1 MGGNQNWAELYR
13 DSMAKCPYGHAFFE
27 PPTLGSTF
35 GLGKIGY
42 MDDQGHWRL
51 VINLG
56 DKQALKDGGY
66 TPFRFPVEA
75 DPDLQKW
82 GPVKSANVAETKIA
96 VSGDA
101 DAAALGIPVGFGG
114 AVEYESTSNF
124 GAVLMS
130 DVDVEVTGYDVRG
143 PFIKWLEENAAKIR
157 KNHKTENGSR
167 TLHAVIG
174 IYASTDI
181 LINVMSDR
189 GKKVVVG
196 FKAAVPGAA
205 SADLGT
211 TWARSSAGSHW
222 RQVNKREDN
231 VKKAMFALS
240 VTLTFGIFGRK
251 EVRGSSKTKLLEVK
265 DPEGQDSCEA
275 LIDLIGQFPGEINA

>member
-1 MGGNQNWAELYR
+1 MGDNQNWAESYR

-27 PPTLGSTF
+27 PPVLGSSF

-42 MDDQGHWRL
+42 TDDQGHWRL
-51 VINLG
+51 IIDLA
-56 DKQALKDGGY
+56 DKQALKDGKY

-75 DPDLQKW
+75 EPDLQIW
-82 GPVKSANVAETKIA
+82 GPVKSANVAETKMA
-96 VSGDA
+96 LSGEA

-114 AVEYESTSNF
+114 AIEYESTSNF

-143 PFIKWLEENAAKIR
+143 PFIKWLQDNAAMIR
-157 KNHKTENGSR
+157 KNHKSEVGSR

-181 LINVMSDR
+181 FIHVMSDR

-196 FKAAVPGAA
+196 FKATAPGVA

-211 TWARSSAGSHW
+211 TWARSSIGSHW
-222 RQVNKREDN
+222 RQVNKKHDK

-251 EVRGSSKTKLLEVK
+251 EVRGGSTTKWLEVE
-265 DPEGQDSCEA
+265 DPEGRDSCEA
-275 LIDLIGQFPGEINA
+275 RIEPLGKFPGELDV

>member
-1 MGGNQNWAELYR
+1 MGEDQNWAVLYR
-13 DSMAKCPYGHAFFE
+13 ESMAKCPYGHAFFE
-27 PPTLGSTF
+27 PPVLGSSF

-51 VINLG
+51 IIDLAN
-56 DKQALKDGGY
+56 KQSLKDGGY

-82 GPVKSANVAETKIA
+82 GPVKSANVAENKIA
-96 VSGDA
+96 LSGEA

-143 PFIKWLEENAAKIR
+143 PFIKWLEENAATIR
-157 KNHKTENGSR
+157 KNNKRETGSR
-167 TLHAVIG
+167 TLHVVIG

-181 LINVMSDR
+181 FIHVMSDR

-196 FKAAVPGAA
+196 FKASAPGAA

-211 TWARSSAGSHW
+211 TWARSSVGSHW
-222 RQVNKREDN
+222 RRVNKKDDN

-251 EVRGSSKTKLLEVK
+251 EVRGNSKTKWLEVK

-275 LIDLIGQFPGEINA
+275 LIDSVGQFPGDSHA

>member
-1 MGGNQNWAELYR
+1 MGDDPNWAELYR
-13 DSMAKCPYGHAFFE
+13 DSLAKCPYGHAFFE
-27 PPTLGSTF
+27 PPVLGSSF
-35 GLGKIGY
+35 GLGKVGY

-51 VINLG
+51 IIDLA
-56 DKQALKDGGY
+56 DKQALKDGKY
-66 TPFRFPVEA
+66 TAFRFPVEA
-75 DPDLQKW
+75 DPDTQTW
-82 GPVKSANVAETKIA
+82 GPVKSANVAETKIT
-96 VSGDA
+96 VSGEA

-143 PFIKWLEENAAKIR
+143 PFIKWIEDNAATIR
-157 KNHKTENGSR
+157 KNHKTEIGSR

-181 LINVMSDR
+181 FIHVMSDR
-189 GKKVVVG
+189 GRKVVVG
-196 FKAAVPGAA
+196 FKAAAPGAA

-211 TWARSSAGSHW
+211 TWARSSVGSHW
-222 RQVNKREDN
+222 RRVNKKDES

-251 EVRGSSKTKLLEVK
+251 EVRGSSKTKLLELK
-265 DPEGQDSCEA
+265 DPEEQESCEA
-275 LIDLIGQFPGEINA
+275 LIDSVGQFPAEMGA

>member
-1 MGGNQNWAELYR
+1 MGDKQNWAGLYR

-27 PPTLGSTF
+27 PPVLGTSF
-35 GLGKIGY
+35 GLGKMGY
-42 MDDQGHWRL
+42 MDDEGHWRL
-51 VINLG
+51 VIDLA
-56 DKQALKDGGY
+56 DKQALKDGKY

-75 DPDLQKW
+75 EPDLQTW
-82 GPVKSANVAETKIA
+82 GPVKSANVAENKITL
-96 VSGDA
+96 SGEA

-130 DVDVEVTGYDVRG
+130 DVDVEVTGFDVRG
-143 PFIKWLEENAAKIR
+143 PFIKWLEENAATIR
-157 KNHKTENGSR
+157 KNHKRELGSR

-181 LINVMSDR
+181 FIHVMSDR
-189 GKKVVVG
+189 GRKVVVG
-196 FKAAVPGAA
+196 FKAAAPGVA

-222 RQVNKREDN
+222 RQVNKKDER

-251 EVRGSSKTKLLEVK
+251 EVRGGSRTKWLEIQ

-275 LIDLIGQFPGEINA
+275 LIDAIGQLPGETDS

>member
-1 MGGNQNWAELYR
+1 MGDNQNWAELYR
-13 DSMAKCPYGHAFFE
+13 ESMAKCPYGHAFFE
-27 PPTLGSTF
+27 PLVLGSSF
-35 GLGKIGY
+35 GLGKVGY
-42 MDDQGHWRL
+42 MDDLGHWRL
-51 VINLG
+51 IIDLAN
-56 DKQALKDGGY
+56 KQSLKDGGY

-82 GPVKSANVAETKIA
+82 GPVKSANVAENKIA
-96 VSGDA
+96 LSGDA

-114 AVEYESTSNF
+114 AMEYESTSNF

-143 PFIKWLEENAAKIR
+143 PFIKWLEENAATIR
-157 KNHKTENGSR
+157 KNHKREIGSR
-167 TLHAVIG
+167 TLHVVIG

-181 LINVMSDR
+181 FIHVMSDR

-196 FKAAVPGAA
+196 FKASAPGAA

-211 TWARSSAGSHW
+211 TWARSSVGSHW
-222 RQVNKREDN
+222 RRVNKKDDN

-251 EVRGSSKTKLLEVK
+251 EVRGSSKTKWLEVK

-275 LIDLIGQFPGEINA
+275 LIDSIGHFPEDSHA